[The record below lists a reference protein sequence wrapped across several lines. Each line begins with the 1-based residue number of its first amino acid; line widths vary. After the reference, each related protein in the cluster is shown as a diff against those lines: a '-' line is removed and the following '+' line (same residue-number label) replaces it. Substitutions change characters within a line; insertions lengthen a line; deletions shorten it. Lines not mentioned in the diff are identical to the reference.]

1 MPKCGT
7 ACKGIKLTDDEDKI
21 EMREGRSTLVL
32 RRIHEEGRTPQK
44 ANLGEYAAKPPDSS

>member
-1 MPKCGT
+1 VPKCGT